1 MQKGLKELQVV
12 KVRHLAELRDL
23 SNPRMVE
30 KIGKGGSLTRITEAN
45 CRQPVFPD
53 GQISR

>member
-1 MQKGLKELQVV
+1 MHKGLKELQVI

-23 SNPRMVE
+23 SDPGGVE
-30 KIGKGGSLTRITEAN
+30 KGGSLTGITEAN
-45 CRQPVFPD
+45 RRQPVLPN

>member
-23 SNPRMVE
+23 SDPGMVE
-30 KIGKGGSLTRITEAN
+30 KGGSLTGITEAN